1 MKQPCKRCP
10 FRRGMPYGFRPG
22 RAQQMLDDL
31 SNDRPFHCHET
42 IDYSEDASG
51 VVGEESQLCFGAALF
66 LEQTAPGGCR
76 ANFSFRVGL
85 AVEQFGLT
93 DLRLDDQVYAT
104 IEEFIAG
111 STR

>member
-1 MKQPCKRCP
+1 
-10 FRRGMPYGFRPG
+10 
-22 RAQQMLDDL
+22 
-31 SNDRPFHCHET
+31 
-42 IDYSEDASG
+42 
-51 VVGEESQLCFGAALF
+51 VLF

-76 ANFSFRVGL
+76 ANFSFRMGL
-85 AVEQFGLT
+85 AVEQFNLT